1 MSEQSGQGR
10 PDPER
15 RQRPAP
21 QKGMAPPPQGFPVQA
36 AMQPPQPPK
45 RHRGRNIVLGIIGV
59 LLLIIIISAIANGG
73 TKSQPTSAP
82 ASSSPASSSAPAP
95 SARATVKVMLTAR
108 QRHFVKDIR
117 AQFALTRSAPAIA
130 AIGRQVCTLRRGG
143 MRQVDVVAQLSVTV
157 DQAAVTRLAERD
169 LCRRDLPKPPRPKP
183 ASPPP
188 APSQPPPTTS
198 APQPAGCYPRASSG
212 NCYEPGEFCPHADA
226 GMTGVAGDG
235 EKIICTDNNGLRW
248 EPI

>member
-1 MSEQSGQGR
+1 MSEHPGQGR

-15 RQRPAP
+15 PPRPTPHWGAT
-21 QKGMAPPPQGFPVQA
+21 PPPQGFPVQRA
-36 AMQPPQPPK
+36 TQPPK
-45 RHRGRNIVLGIIGV
+45 RHRGRNIALGIIGV
-59 LLLIIIISAIANGG
+59 LILIIIISAIASGG
-73 TKSQPTSAP
+73 TKGQPTSAP

-95 SARATVKVMLTAR
+95 TPSATVKVVLTAR

-117 AQFALTRSAPAIA
+117 AHFTLTRSASAIA
-130 AIGRQVCTLRRGG
+130 AIGRQVCTFRRNG
-143 MRQVDVVAQLSVTV
+143 MRQADVAAQLSVTV
-157 DQAAVTRLAERD
+157 HQAAVTRLAERD
-169 LCRRDLPKPPRPKP
+169 LCHRYLPKPPRPKP
-183 ASPPP
+183 APPPP
-188 APSQPPPTTS
+188 APSPPPPTTS

-248 EPI
+248 EPT

>member
-1 MSEQSGQGR
+1 MGDSPS
-10 PDPER
+10 
-15 RQRPAP
+15 A
-21 QKGMAPPPQGFPVQA
+21 QGFPVQA

-45 RHRGRNIVLGIIGV
+45 RHRRRNIALGITGV
-59 LLLIIIISAIANGG
+59 LILIIIISAIASGG

-95 SARATVKVMLTAR
+95 TASATVKVVLTAR
-108 QRHFVKDIR
+108 QRHFVKDIQ
-117 AQFALTRSAPAIA
+117 AQFALTRSASAIA
-130 AIGRQVCTLRRGG
+130 AIGRQVCTLRRDG
-143 MRQVDVVAQLSVTV
+143 MRQGDVVAQLSVTAH
-157 DQAAVTRLAERD
+157 QAAVTRLAERD
-169 LCRRDLPKPPRPKP
+169 LCRRYLPKLPRPKP
-183 ASPPP
+183 APPSP
-188 APSQPPPTTS
+188 APSPTPSATS

-235 EKIICTDNNGLRW
+235 EKIICRDNNGLRW